1 MGCVYK
7 TVFIYFLQPC
17 VDKIQ
22 NLLSSVLILIN
33 VLTFENPGGLRLGL
47 ANSNRILKTPRQF

>member
-33 VLTFENPGGLRLGL
+33 ILTFENPGGLRLGL
-47 ANSNRILKTPRQF
+47 TNSNRILKTARQF